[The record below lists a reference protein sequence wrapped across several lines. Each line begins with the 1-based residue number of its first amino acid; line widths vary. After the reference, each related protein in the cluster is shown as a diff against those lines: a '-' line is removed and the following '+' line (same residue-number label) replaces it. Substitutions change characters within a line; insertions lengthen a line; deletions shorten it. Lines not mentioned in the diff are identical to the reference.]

1 MHLTRKRISKIA
13 ITSCMVKN
21 CRFQP
26 GIHIPWNRKMENGP
40 ETLALASIEE
50 CSVLF
55 WYPFSIYEP
64 LIVVLQR
71 YVWRIKWKEINLG
84 HSTKGKMLLQVLLLI
99 RTRGK
104 IDFAKTKDEIV
115 SLLHSAKSGCFYGCQ
130 SIFSHM
136 ACVRPVIVSLWIELV
151 QLLHPPPHTQSHTRY
166 IFFNWL
172 QLLLPQQQSI
182 SSAKQ

>member
-1 MHLTRKRISKIA
+1 MHLTRKRISK
-13 ITSCMVKN
+13 N
-21 CRFQP
+21 CHYILYGQELQ
-26 GIHIPWNRKMENGP
+26 IPARNTYSLEPENVP
-40 ETLALASIEE
+40 SLASIEE
-50 CSVLF
+50 CSV
-55 WYPFSIYEP
+55 FSVLYVP

-71 YVWRIKWKEINLG
+71 YVWRIKLKEINLG
-84 HSTKGKMLLQVLLLI
+84 HSTKGESAPTTLAFNQNIEENKFVPKQKMKMFL
-99 RTRGK
+99 
-104 IDFAKTKDEIV
+104 
-115 SLLHSAKSGCFYGCQ
+115 SYSAKSGCFYGCQ